1 MFRDLSLPFHKYHVG
16 HFVKNIQKVF
26 LVVFIGVPYI
36 QTCGAFHGQ
45 FIKTIEDSEEKED
58 NVEATAGTEKD
69 AEDSEE
75 KTDEDMRRSSITTFF
90 SFTSNELYNEGSASP
105 EEHYNEAFSEKSPSL
120 TRQIAN
126 NRSV

>member
-36 QTCGAFHGQ
+36 QSCGVFHEQ
-45 FIKTIEDSEEKED
+45 FIKTLEINEEKEE
-58 NVEATAGTEKD
+58 NKENTAVTEID
-69 AEDSEE
+69 AEDIEE
-75 KTDEDMRRSSITTFF
+75 KADEDMRRSSITTFF
-90 SFTSNELYNEGSASP
+90 SFTSNEEAGGEGHFNES
-105 EEHYNEAFSEKSPSL
+105 FSGTSPSL
-120 TRQIAN
+120 SRQIPS